1 MKKKI
6 IAVLISIAIIA
17 CLSAGL
23 ALHINNQIQPVN
35 LTEQNGLSAYELA
48 VTYGYE
54 GTVQE
59 WLDSLSDKSSYEIA
73 KDNSFNGNETEWL
86 DSVEEK
92 SKQETIGIKTAEISS
107 HGDFI
112 ITLTDNTEINL
123 GKTAGTDKDII
134 VNNVSV
140 SASNELIITTSDSKK
155 YNLGIIKGDKHVSDN
170 NGETVTNAEVSDDG
184 SLIVTFGNGNKD
196 ASVTDSTKTPS
207 IYVDSVTASAG
218 DIVELPI
225 SIFNNPGINGA
236 QFDVSYD
243 SKLELKNAQ
252 NGKALS
258 SLNFTA
264 PGVYS
269 NPSKF
274 LWDGISENEKGNG
287 VALTLSFSV
296 PSDAKPGDKYSV
308 SVSYPKGAIY
318 DSNLNDVKFDTV
330 NGSITIK

>member
-6 IAVLISIAIIA
+6 IVALISVVVIA
-17 CLSAGL
+17 CLSVGV
-23 ALHINNQIQPVN
+23 ALLINNQIKPVK
-35 LTEQNGLSAYELA
+35 LSEQNGLSAYELA
-48 VTYGYE
+48 KKYGYG

-59 WLDSLSDKSSYEIA
+59 WLYSLTDKSSYEIA
-73 KDNSFNGNETEWL
+73 KNNGFSGNETEWI

-92 SKQETIGIKTAEISS
+92 SKQETIGIKTVDISS
-107 HGDFI
+107 QGNLI

-134 VNNVSV
+134 VKDVSV
-140 SASNELIITTSDSKK
+140 SDSNELIITTSNSKR
-155 YNLGIIKGDKHVSDN
+155 YNLGIIKGEKPVSAN
-170 NGETVTNAEVSDDG
+170 KVETVTNAEVSDDG
-184 SLIVTFGNGNKD
+184 YLTVTFSNGKKIE
-196 ASVTDSTKTPS
+196 SVTDSTKTPS

-218 DIVELPI
+218 DTVELPI
-225 SIFNNPGINGA
+225 SIFNNPGINGI

-243 SKLELKNAQ
+243 SKLKLKNAQ

-274 LWDGISENEKGNG
+274 LWDGVSESEKGNG
-287 VALTLSFSV
+287 VVLTLSFSV
-296 PSDAKPGDKYSV
+296 PSDAKTGDEYSI
-308 SVSYPKGAIY
+308 SVSYHKGSIY
-318 DSNLNDVKFDTV
+318 DVDLKDVKFDTF
-330 NGSITIK
+330 NGSIIIK